1 VGSEA
6 MKSGFRW
13 LVLLGAMLALS
24 CEDNR
29 PAYPLGAYEDAG
41 ESQAGHAGQAGEAGA
56 AGAPEA
62 GQSAGGA
69 GGRTTDAG

>member
-1 VGSEA
+1 
-6 MKSGFRW
+6 MKLRFRW
-13 LVLLGAMLALS
+13 LGLLVAVILFS

-29 PAYPLGAYEDAG
+29 PVYPLGAYEDAG
-41 ESQAGHAGQAGEAGA
+41 EDGGQAGAAGA

-69 GGRTTDAG
+69 GGRTADGG